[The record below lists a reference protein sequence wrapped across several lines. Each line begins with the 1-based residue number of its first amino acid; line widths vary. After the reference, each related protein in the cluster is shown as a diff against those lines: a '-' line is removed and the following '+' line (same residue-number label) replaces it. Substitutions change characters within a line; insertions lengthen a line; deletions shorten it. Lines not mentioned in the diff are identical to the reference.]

1 MYGRRGDVL
10 VRESGGMP
18 ECQGSRWPFF
28 CGMLEHMTNFGSV

>member
-1 MYGRRGDVL
+1 MYGRRGVVL

-28 CGMLEHMTNFGSV
+28 FCGMLEDDEFW